1 MAVAV
6 AAAIA
11 AASQFPKGKAFLQ
24 QVLRYVPSGMTHEG
38 IRHACDFPP
47 EALEEAANTLGT
59 GRQVTSQD
67 TVPFCLW
74 CAAHHLENYEAALWT
89 TVTPQGDRD
98 TNCAI
103 VGGIVSLSARRVP
116 AEWLARREPLP
127 EDVRFEDY
135 Y

>member
-1 MAVAV
+1 MHVISLQKRWKRPLIHLARE
-6 AAAIA
+6 
-11 AASQFPKGKAFLQ
+11 GKL
-24 QVLRYVPSGMTHEG
+24 
-38 IRHACDFPP
+38 
-47 EALEEAANTLGT
+47 
-59 GRQVTSQD
+59 TSQD